1 MCNKNGQVNKKNH
14 KFAAIMEA
22 KKIINRLFVWR
33 LRHISNQRFVLLLS
47 LVIGLL
53 SGLAAVLLKNT
64 AFYTHDL
71 LTVNFAKDS
80 ENYWY
85 LAYPMIGIFL
95 TVMYIR
101 FFVKDDIGHGVSR
114 VLYAISK
121 NGGRMKP
128 HNNYS
133 SMIAST
139 LTVAFGG
146 SVGLEAP
153 IVATGS
159 SIGSTLGKL
168 FRLNYKT
175 TILLI
180 GCGAAGA
187 IAGIFKAP
195 IAGIVFVIEVLMLD
209 LTIVN
214 LIPLLI
220 SAITA
225 SSLSYFLMGKGVL
238 FSFDVTTPFIL
249 RNIPFFII
257 LGIVCGFVSL
267 YFTKISMKIEEWFK
281 LIKNQYYKIILG
293 GVILGVLIFIFPSLY
308 GEGYDVLNM
317 VLHGKGNELLQTS
330 FFYFLKNDL
339 WLFPGALLAILFF
352 KVVAMAVTNGSGGVG
367 GIFAP
372 SLFMGGITGFFVAR
386 TLNVSGIANVS
397 EINFALIGMA
407 GIMSGVMHSPLT
419 AVFLIA
425 EITGGYQL
433 FTPLI
438 ITSTISYLTISNWEP
453 HSIYTKRLAL
463 RDELITHDK
472 DKAVLTLMKIDK
484 LVETNFHTVNPEAN
498 LKTLVEIISKS
509 NRNIFPVV
517 DNENN
522 FKGVVVLDDIRHII
536 FDTGLYHQTLIKNLM
551 IVPPYTVE
559 YYDTMKTIVN
569 KFNESGNYNLPVL
582 NEGKYIGFVSRANI
596 FSAYRKMLKHFSDD

>member
-1 MCNKNGQVNKKNH
+1 MDTKR
-14 KFAAIMEA
+14 
-22 KKIINRLFVWR
+22 IINRLFIWR
-33 LRHISNQRFVLLLS
+33 LRHISNQRFVLILS
-47 LVIGLL
+47 LVIGML
-53 SGLAAVLLKNT
+53 SGLAAVILKNT
-64 AFYTHDL
+64 AFYTHFL
-71 LTVNFAKDS
+71 LTSNFNIDR

-85 LAYPMIGIFL
+85 LAYPTIGIFL
-95 TVMYIR
+95 TVLYIKY
-101 FFVKDDIGHGVSR
+101 FVKDKIGHGVSR

-121 NGGRMKP
+121 NGGRLKP

-153 IVATGS
+153 VVATGS
-159 SIGSTLGKL
+159 SIGSSLGQL

-209 LTIVN
+209 LIATN

-238 FSFDVTTPFIL
+238 FAFDVTTPFFL
-249 RNIPFFII
+249 RNIPFFIV

-267 YFTKISMKIEEWFK
+267 YFTKISMKIEEMFK
-281 LIKNQYYKIILG
+281 KIRNPYTKIIIGGIILG
-293 GVILGVLIFIFPSLY
+293 ILIFIFPSLY

-317 VLHGKGNELLQTS
+317 MLHGKGNELLQTS
-330 FFYFLKNDL
+330 FLYFIKNDF
-339 WLFPGALLAILFF
+339 WLFSGVLLAILFF

-386 TLNVSGIANVS
+386 TLNMMGIAEVS
-397 EINFALIGMA
+397 EINFALVGMA

-419 AVFLIA
+419 AIFLIA

-438 ITSTISYLTISNWEP
+438 ITSTISYLTISHWEP
-453 HSIYTKRLAL
+453 HSIYTKRLAQ
-463 RDELITHDK
+463 RGELITHDK

-484 LVETNFHTVNPEAN
+484 LIENNFWAIYPESN
-498 LKTLVEIISKS
+498 LKDLVGIISKS
-509 NRNIFPVV
+509 NRNVFPVV
-517 DNENN
+517 DKENN
-522 FKGVVVLDDIRHII
+522 FKGVVVLDDIRHLI
-536 FDTGLYHQTLIKNLM
+536 FDTEIYHQTFVKDLM
-551 IVPPYTVE
+551 IIPPYIVD
-559 YYDTMKTIVN
+559 YYDTMENIVY

-582 NEGKYIGFVSRANI
+582 KEGKYLGFVSRANI

>member
-1 MCNKNGQVNKKNH
+1 MY
-14 KFAAIMEA
+14 MEA
-22 KKIINRLFVWR
+22 KKIINRLFIWR
-33 LRHISNQRFVLLLS
+33 LRHISNQRFILILS

-64 AFYTHDL
+64 VYYTHYF
-71 LTVNFAKDS
+71 LTINFNIDS

-85 LAYPMIGIFL
+85 LAYPAIGILL
-95 TVMYIR
+95 TVLYIK
-101 FFVKDDIGHGVSR
+101 FFVKDKIGHGISR

-121 NGGRMKP
+121 NGGRLKR

-159 SIGSTLGKL
+159 SIGSSLGQL

-175 TILLI
+175 TVLLI

-187 IAGIFKAP
+187 VAGIFKAP

-209 LTIVN
+209 FIAIN

-238 FSFDVTTPFIL
+238 FEFDVTTPFFL
-249 RNIPFFII
+249 KNIPFYII
-257 LGIVCGFVSL
+257 LGIFCGFVSL
-267 YFTKISMKIEEWFK
+267 YFTKISMKIEEIFK
-281 LIKNQYYKIILG
+281 KIKNQYSKIIIG
-293 GVILGVLIFIFPSLY
+293 GAILGILIFIFPSLY
-308 GEGYDVLNM
+308 GEGYDVLKM
-317 VLHGKGNELLQTS
+317 MLHGKGNELLQTS
-330 FFYFLKNDL
+330 FLYFLKNDV
-339 WLFPGALLAILFF
+339 WLFSCALLAILFF

-386 TLNVSGIANVS
+386 TLNIIGIAHVS
-397 EINFALIGMA
+397 EINFALVGMA

-419 AVFLIA
+419 AIFLIA

-438 ITSTISYLTISNWEP
+438 ITSTISYLTIVNWEP
-453 HSIYTKRLAL
+453 HSIYTKRLAQ
-463 RDELITHDK
+463 RGELITHDK

-484 LVETNFHTVNPEAN
+484 LVETNFCSVFPEAS
-498 LKTLVEIISKS
+498 LKDLVEIISRS

-517 DNENN
+517 DKENN
-522 FKGVVVLDDIRHII
+522 FKGVVVLDDIRHLI
-536 FDTGLYHQTLIKNLM
+536 FDTEIYMQTFVKDLM
-551 IVPPYTVE
+551 IIPPY
-559 YYDTMKTIVN
+559 IVDYFDSMEN
-569 KFNESGNYNLPVL
+569 IARKFNESGNYNLPVTK
-582 NEGKYIGFVSRANI
+582 EGKYVGFVSRANI

>member
-1 MCNKNGQVNKKNH
+1 
-14 KFAAIMEA
+14 MEA

-33 LRHISNQRFVLLLS
+33 LRHISNQRFILILS
-47 LVIGLL
+47 LLIGLL
-53 SGLAAVLLKNT
+53 SGLAAVILKNT
-64 AFYTHDL
+64 VHYTHYF
-71 LTVNFAKDS
+71 LTVNFNIDR

-85 LAYPMIGIFL
+85 LAYPATGILL
-95 TVMYIR
+95 TVLYIK
-101 FFVKDDIGHGVSR
+101 FFVKDKIGHGVSR

-121 NGGRMKP
+121 NGGRLKS

-159 SIGSTLGKL
+159 SIGSSLGQL

-175 TILLI
+175 TVLLI

-209 LTIVN
+209 FIAIN

-238 FSFDVTTPFIL
+238 FAFDITTPFFL
-249 RNIPFFII
+249 KNIPFYII
-257 LGIVCGFVSL
+257 LGIFCGFVSL
-267 YFTKISMKIEEWFK
+267 YFTKISMKIEEIFK
-281 LIKNQYYKIILG
+281 KIKNQYSKIIIG
-293 GVILGVLIFIFPSLY
+293 GAILGILIFIFPSLY
-308 GEGYDVLNM
+308 GEGYDVLKM
-317 VLHGKGNELLQTS
+317 MLHGKGDELLQTS
-330 FFYFLKNDL
+330 FFYFLKNDV
-339 WLFPGALLAILFF
+339 WLFSGALLAILFF

-386 TLNVSGIANVS
+386 TLNIIGIANVS
-397 EINFALIGMA
+397 EINFALVGMA

-419 AVFLIA
+419 AIFLIA

-453 HSIYTKRLAL
+453 HSIYTKRLAQ
-463 RDELITHDK
+463 RGELITHDK

-484 LVETNFHTVNPEAN
+484 LLETNFCSVFPEAN
-498 LKTLVEIISKS
+498 LKDLVEIISRS
-509 NRNIFPVV
+509 NRNIFPVI
-517 DNENN
+517 DKENN
-522 FKGVVVLDDIRHII
+522 FIGVVVLDDIRHLI
-536 FDTGLYHQTLIKNLM
+536 FDTEIYMQTFVKDLM
-551 IVPPYTVE
+551 IIPPF
-559 YYDTMKTIVN
+559 IVDYFDSMEN
-569 KFNESGNYNLPVL
+569 IAHKFNESGNYNLPVTK
-582 NEGKYIGFVSRANI
+582 EGKYVGFVSRANI

>member
-1 MCNKNGQVNKKNH
+1 M
-14 KFAAIMEA
+14 
-22 KKIINRLFVWR
+22 
-33 LRHISNQRFVLLLS
+33 
-47 LVIGLL
+47 L
-53 SGLAAVLLKNT
+53 SGLAAVILKNT
-64 AFYTHDL
+64 AFYTHFL
-71 LTVNFAKDS
+71 LTSNFNIDR

-85 LAYPMIGIFL
+85 LAYPTIGIFL
-95 TVMYIR
+95 TVLYIKY
-101 FFVKDDIGHGVSR
+101 FVKDKIGHGVSR

-121 NGGRMKP
+121 NGGRLKP

-153 IVATGS
+153 VVATGS
-159 SIGSTLGKL
+159 SIGSSLGQL

-209 LTIVN
+209 LIATN

-238 FSFDVTTPFIL
+238 FAFDVTTPFFL
-249 RNIPFFII
+249 RNIPFFIV

-267 YFTKISMKIEEWFK
+267 YFTKISMKIEEMFK
-281 LIKNQYYKIILG
+281 KIRNPYTKIIIGGIILG
-293 GVILGVLIFIFPSLY
+293 ILIFIFPSLY

-317 VLHGKGNELLQTS
+317 MLHGKGNELLQTS
-330 FFYFLKNDL
+330 FLYFIKNDF
-339 WLFPGALLAILFF
+339 WLFSGVLLAILFF

-386 TLNVSGIANVS
+386 TLNMMGIAEVS
-397 EINFALIGMA
+397 EINFALVGMA

-419 AVFLIA
+419 AIFLIA

-438 ITSTISYLTISNWEP
+438 ITSTISYLTISHWEP
-453 HSIYTKRLAL
+453 HSIYTKRLAQ
-463 RDELITHDK
+463 RGELITHDK

-484 LVETNFHTVNPEAN
+484 LIENNFWAIYPESN
-498 LKTLVEIISKS
+498 LKDLVGIISKS
-509 NRNIFPVV
+509 NRNVFPVV
-517 DNENN
+517 DKENN
-522 FKGVVVLDDIRHII
+522 FKGVVVLDDIRHLI
-536 FDTGLYHQTLIKNLM
+536 FDTEIYHQTFVKDLM
-551 IVPPYTVE
+551 IIPPYIVD
-559 YYDTMKTIVN
+559 YYDTMENIVY

-582 NEGKYIGFVSRANI
+582 KEGKYLGFVSRANI

>member
-1 MCNKNGQVNKKNH
+1 MFEKDNLHCKK
-14 KFAAIMEA
+14 IISLQIYMEA

-33 LRHISNQRFVLLLS
+33 LRHISNQRFILILS
-47 LVIGLL
+47 LLIGLL
-53 SGLAAVLLKNT
+53 SGLAAVILKNT
-64 AFYTHDL
+64 VHYTHYF
-71 LTVNFAKDS
+71 LTVNFNIDR

-85 LAYPMIGIFL
+85 LAYPATGILL
-95 TVMYIR
+95 TVLYIK
-101 FFVKDDIGHGVSR
+101 FFVKDKIGHGVSR

-121 NGGRMKP
+121 NGGRLKS

-159 SIGSTLGKL
+159 SIGSSLGQL

-175 TILLI
+175 TVLLI

-209 LTIVN
+209 FIAIN

-238 FSFDVTTPFIL
+238 FAFDVTTPFFL
-249 RNIPFFII
+249 KNIPFYII
-257 LGIVCGFVSL
+257 LGIFCGFVSL
-267 YFTKISMKIEEWFK
+267 YFTKISMKIEEIFK
-281 LIKNQYYKIILG
+281 KIKNQYSKIIIG
-293 GVILGVLIFIFPSLY
+293 GAILGILIFIFPSLY
-308 GEGYDVLNM
+308 GEGYDVLKM
-317 VLHGKGNELLQTS
+317 MLHGKGDELLQTS
-330 FFYFLKNDL
+330 FFYFLKNDV
-339 WLFPGALLAILFF
+339 WLFSGALLAILFF

-386 TLNVSGIANVS
+386 TLNIIGIANVS
-397 EINFALIGMA
+397 EINFALVGMA

-419 AVFLIA
+419 AIFLIA

-453 HSIYTKRLAL
+453 HSIYTKRLAQ
-463 RDELITHDK
+463 RGELITHDK

-484 LVETNFHTVNPEAN
+484 LLETNFCSVFPEAN
-498 LKTLVEIISKS
+498 LKDLVEIISRS
-509 NRNIFPVV
+509 NRNIFPVI
-517 DNENN
+517 DKENN
-522 FKGVVVLDDIRHII
+522 FIGVVVLDDIRHLI
-536 FDTGLYHQTLIKNLM
+536 FDTEIYMQTFVKDLM
-551 IVPPYTVE
+551 IIPPF
-559 YYDTMKTIVN
+559 IVDYFDSMEN
-569 KFNESGNYNLPVL
+569 IAHKFNESGNYNLPVTK
-582 NEGKYIGFVSRANI
+582 EGKYVGFVSRANI

>member
-1 MCNKNGQVNKKNH
+1 
-14 KFAAIMEA
+14 MER
-22 KKIINRLFVWR
+22 KKIINRLFIWR
-33 LRHISNQRFVLLLS
+33 LRHISNHRFVLMLS
-47 LVIGLL
+47 LVIGML

-64 AFYTHDL
+64 AFYTHYFF
-71 LTVNFAKDS
+71 TSSFNIDS

-95 TVMYIR
+95 TVLYVKY
-101 FFVKDDIGHGVSR
+101 FVKDKINHGISR

-121 NGGRMKP
+121 NGGRMRP

-159 SIGSTLGKL
+159 SIGSSLGQL

-187 IAGIFKAP
+187 VAGVFKAP

-209 LTIVN
+209 LTVTN

-225 SSLSYFLMGKGVL
+225 SSISYFLMGKGVL
-238 FSFDVTTPFIL
+238 FSFDVTTPFYL
-249 RNIPFFII
+249 KNIPFYMI
-257 LGIVCGFVSL
+257 LGIFCGFVSL
-267 YFTKISMKIEEWFK
+267 YFTKISMAIEALFK
-281 LIKNQYYKIILG
+281 KIKNQYSKVIVGGLSLG
-293 GVILGVLIFIFPSLY
+293 ILIFIFPSLY
-308 GEGYDVLNM
+308 GEGYDVLKM
-317 VLHGKGNELLQTS
+317 MLHGKGNELLQTS
-330 FFYFLKNDL
+330 FLYFMKNDV
-339 WLFPGALLAILFF
+339 WLFSGFLLAIMFF

-386 TLNVSGIANVS
+386 TLNIIGIAQVS
-397 EINFALIGMA
+397 EINFALVGMA

-419 AVFLIA
+419 AIFLIA

-438 ITSTISYLTISNWEP
+438 ITSTISFLTISNWEP
-453 HSIYTKRLAL
+453 HSIYTKRLAE
-463 RDELITHDK
+463 RGELITHDK
-472 DKAVLTLMKIDK
+472 DKALLTLMKIDK
-484 LVETNFHTVNPEAN
+484 LIETNFHAVNPEAD
-498 LKTLVEIISKS
+498 LGDLVNIISRS
-509 NRNIFPVV
+509 NRNVFPVI
-517 DNENN
+517 DQDNN
-522 FKGVVVLDDIRHII
+522 FKGVVVLDDIRHLI
-536 FDTGLYHQTLIKNLM
+536 FDRDIYHKTFVKDLM
-551 IVPPYTVE
+551 IIPPYNVD
-559 YYDTMKTIVN
+559 YFDTMENIVY
-569 KFNESGNYNLPVL
+569 KFNETGNYNLAVL
-582 NEGKYIGFVSRANI
+582 KEGKYLGFISRANI
-596 FSAYRKMLKHFSDD
+596 FSAYQKMLRHFSDD

>member
-1 MCNKNGQVNKKNH
+1 
-14 KFAAIMEA
+14 MET
-22 KKIINRLFVWR
+22 KKIINRLFIWR
-33 LRHISNQRFVLLLS
+33 LRHISNQRFVLILS
-47 LVIGLL
+47 LLIGLL
-53 SGLAAVLLKNT
+53 SGLAAVILKNT
-64 AFYTHDL
+64 AYYTHYF
-71 LTVNFAKDS
+71 LTANFNIDR

-85 LAYPMIGIFL
+85 LAYPMIGVFL
-95 TVMYIR
+95 TVIYVKY
-101 FFVKDDIGHGVSR
+101 FVRDKIGHGISR

-159 SIGSTLGKL
+159 SIGSSLGQL

-175 TILLI
+175 TIVLI

-209 LTIVN
+209 LITIN

-225 SSLSYFLMGKGVL
+225 SSISYFLMGEGVL
-238 FSFDVTTPFIL
+238 FSFDVTTPFFL
-249 RNIPFFII
+249 KNIPFFII
-257 LGIVCGFVSL
+257 LGIFCGFVSL
-267 YFTKISMKIEEWFK
+267 YFTKITMRIEELFK
-281 LIKNQYYKIILG
+281 KIKNQYSKIIIG
-293 GVILGVLIFIFPSLY
+293 GVVLGILIFMFPSLY

-317 VLHGKGNELLQTS
+317 MLHGKGNELLQTS
-330 FFYFLKNDL
+330 FFYFMKNDA
-339 WLFPGALLAILFF
+339 WLFSGALLAILFF

-386 TLNVSGIANVS
+386 TLNYIGIAQVS
-397 EINFALIGMA
+397 EINFALVGMA

-419 AVFLIA
+419 AIFLIA

-438 ITSTISYLTISNWEP
+438 ITSTISYLTISHWEP
-453 HSIYTKRLAL
+453 HSIYTKRLAQ
-463 RDELITHDK
+463 RGELITHDK

-484 LVETNFHTVNPEAN
+484 LIETNFFTINAEAN
-498 LKTLVEIISKS
+498 LRDLVGIISKS

-517 DNENN
+517 DSDNN
-522 FKGVVVLDDIRHII
+522 FKGVVVLDDIRHLI
-536 FDTGLYHQTLIKNLM
+536 FDTEIYQQTFVRDLM
-551 IVPPYTVE
+551 IIPPYIVD
-559 YYDTMKTIVN
+559 YYDTMENIVY

-582 NEGKYIGFVSRANI
+582 KEKKYIGFVSRANI

>member
-1 MCNKNGQVNKKNH
+1 
-14 KFAAIMEA
+14 MER
-22 KKIINRLFVWR
+22 KKIINRLFIWR
-33 LRHISNQRFVLLLS
+33 LRHISNHRFVLMLS
-47 LVIGLL
+47 LVIGTL

-64 AFYTHDL
+64 AFYTHYFF
-71 LTVNFAKDS
+71 TSSFNIDS

-95 TVMYIR
+95 TVLYVKY
-101 FFVKDDIGHGVSR
+101 FVKDKINHGISR

-121 NGGRMKP
+121 NGGRMRP

-159 SIGSTLGKL
+159 SIGSSLGQL

-187 IAGIFKAP
+187 VAGVFKAP

-209 LTIVN
+209 LTVTN

-225 SSLSYFLMGKGVL
+225 SSISYFLMGKGVL
-238 FSFDVTTPFIL
+238 FSFDVTTPFYL
-249 RNIPFFII
+249 KNIPFYMI
-257 LGIVCGFVSL
+257 LGIFCGFVSL
-267 YFTKISMKIEEWFK
+267 YFTKISMAIEALFK
-281 LIKNQYYKIILG
+281 KIKNQYSKVIIG
-293 GVILGVLIFIFPSLY
+293 GLCLGVLIFIFPSLY
-308 GEGYDVLNM
+308 GEGYDVLKM
-317 VLHGKGNELLQTS
+317 MLHGKGNEVLQKS
-330 FFYFLKNDL
+330 FLYFMKNDV
-339 WLFPGALLAILFF
+339 WLFSGTLLAIMFF

-386 TLNVSGIANVS
+386 TLNIIGIAQVS
-397 EINFALIGMA
+397 EINFALVGMA

-419 AVFLIA
+419 AIFLIA

-438 ITSTISYLTISNWEP
+438 ITSTISFLTISNWEP
-453 HSIYTKRLAL
+453 HSIYTKRLAE
-463 RDELITHDK
+463 RGELITHDK
-472 DKAVLTLMKIDK
+472 DKALLTLMKIDK
-484 LVETNFHTVNPEAN
+484 LIETNFHAVNPEAD
-498 LKTLVEIISKS
+498 LGDLVHIISRS
-509 NRNIFPVV
+509 NRNVFPVI
-517 DNENN
+517 DQDNN
-522 FKGVVVLDDIRHII
+522 FKGVVVLDDIRHLI
-536 FDTGLYHQTLIKNLM
+536 FDRDIYHKTFVKDLM
-551 IVPPYTVE
+551 IIPPYNVD
-559 YYDTMKTIVN
+559 YYDTMESIVY
-569 KFNESGNYNLPVL
+569 KFNETGNYNLAVL
-582 NEGKYIGFVSRANI
+582 KEGKYLGFISRANI
-596 FSAYRKMLKHFSDD
+596 FSAYQKMLRHFSDD

>member
-1 MCNKNGQVNKKNH
+1 
-14 KFAAIMEA
+14 MER
-22 KKIINRLFVWR
+22 KKIINRLFIWR
-33 LRHISNQRFVLLLS
+33 LRHISNQRFVLILS

-64 AFYTHDL
+64 AFYTHYL
-71 LTVNFAKDS
+71 LTFNFSIDS

-85 LAYPMIGIFL
+85 LAYPTIGILL
-95 TVMYIR
+95 TVLYVKY
-101 FFVKDDIGHGVSR
+101 FVKDKIGHGVSR

-121 NGGRMKP
+121 NGGRLKP

-159 SIGSTLGKL
+159 SIGSSLGQL

-175 TILLI
+175 TVLLI

-209 LTIVN
+209 LTTIN

-238 FSFDVTTPFIL
+238 FSFDVTTPFFL
-249 RNIPFFII
+249 KNIPFFII
-257 LGIVCGFVSL
+257 LGIVSGLISF
-267 YFTKISMKIEEWFK
+267 YFTKISMKIEELFK
-281 LIKNQYYKIILG
+281 QIKNQYYKIIIG
-293 GVILGVLIFIFPSLY
+293 GVTLGVLIFIFPSLY

-317 VLHGKGNELLQTS
+317 MLHGKGNELLQTS
-330 FFYFLKNDL
+330 FLYFLKNDV
-339 WLFPGALLAILFF
+339 WLFSGALLAILFF

-386 TLNVSGIANVS
+386 TLNIIGIAHVS
-397 EINFALIGMA
+397 EINFALVGMA

-419 AVFLIA
+419 AIFLIA

-438 ITSTISYLTISNWEP
+438 ITSTISYLTISQWEP
-453 HSIYTKRLAL
+453 HSIYTKRLAQ
-463 RDELITHDK
+463 RGELITHDK

-484 LVETNFHTVNPEAN
+484 LIETNFCTIFPEAN
-498 LKTLVEIISKS
+498 LKDLVEIISKS

-517 DNENN
+517 DKDNN
-522 FKGVVVLDDIRHII
+522 FKGVVVLDDIRHLI
-536 FDTGLYHQTLIKNLM
+536 FDSEKYQHTFVKDLLI
-551 IVPPYTVE
+551 IPPYIVDCF
-559 YYDTMKTIVN
+559 DTMEIIVH
-569 KFNESGNYNLPVL
+569 KFNESGNYNLPVTK
-582 NEGKYIGFVSRANI
+582 EGKYVGFVSRANI

>member
-1 MCNKNGQVNKKNH
+1 
-14 KFAAIMEA
+14 MER
-22 KKIINRLFVWR
+22 KKIINRLFIWR
-33 LRHISNQRFVLLLS
+33 LRHISNHRFVLMLS
-47 LVIGLL
+47 LVIGML

-64 AFYTHDL
+64 AFYTHYFF
-71 LTVNFAKDS
+71 TSSFNIDS

-95 TVMYIR
+95 TVLYVKY
-101 FFVKDDIGHGVSR
+101 FVKDKINHGISR

-121 NGGRMKP
+121 NGGRMRP

-159 SIGSTLGKL
+159 SIGSSLGQL

-187 IAGIFKAP
+187 VAGVFKAP

-209 LTIVN
+209 LTVTN

-225 SSLSYFLMGKGVL
+225 SSISYFLMGKGVL
-238 FSFDVTTPFIL
+238 FSFDVTTPFYL
-249 RNIPFFII
+249 KNIPFYMI
-257 LGIVCGFVSL
+257 LGMFCGFVSL
-267 YFTKISMKIEEWFK
+267 YFTKISMAIEALFK
-281 LIKNQYYKIILG
+281 KIKNQYSKVIVGGLSLG
-293 GVILGVLIFIFPSLY
+293 ILIFIFPSLY
-308 GEGYDVLNM
+308 GEGYDVLKM
-317 VLHGKGNELLQTS
+317 MLHGKGNELLQTS
-330 FFYFLKNDL
+330 FLYFMKNDV
-339 WLFPGALLAILFF
+339 WLFSGFLLAIMFF

-386 TLNVSGIANVS
+386 TLNIIGIAQVS
-397 EINFALIGMA
+397 EINFALVGMA

-419 AVFLIA
+419 AIFLIA

-438 ITSTISYLTISNWEP
+438 ITSTISFLTISNWEP
-453 HSIYTKRLAL
+453 HSIYTKRLAE
-463 RDELITHDK
+463 RGELITHDK
-472 DKAVLTLMKIDK
+472 DKALLTLMKIDK
-484 LVETNFHTVNPEAN
+484 LIETNFHAVNPEAD
-498 LKTLVEIISKS
+498 LGDLVDIISRS
-509 NRNIFPVV
+509 NRNIFPVI
-517 DNENN
+517 DQDNN
-522 FKGVVVLDDIRHII
+522 FKGVVVLDDIRHLI
-536 FDTGLYHQTLIKNLM
+536 FDRDIYHKTFVKDLM
-551 IVPPYTVE
+551 IIPPYNVD
-559 YYDTMKTIVN
+559 YFDTMENIVY
-569 KFNESGNYNLPVL
+569 KFNETGNYNLAVL
-582 NEGKYIGFVSRANI
+582 KEGKYLGFISRANI
-596 FSAYRKMLKHFSDD
+596 FSAYQKMLRHFSDD

>member
-1 MCNKNGQVNKKNH
+1 MFEKDNLHCKK
-14 KFAAIMEA
+14 IISLQIYMEA

-33 LRHISNQRFVLLLS
+33 LRHISNQRFILILS
-47 LVIGLL
+47 LLIGLL
-53 SGLAAVLLKNT
+53 SGLAAVILKNT
-64 AFYTHDL
+64 VHYTHYF
-71 LTVNFAKDS
+71 LTVNFNIDR

-85 LAYPMIGIFL
+85 LAYPATGILL
-95 TVMYIR
+95 TVLYIK
-101 FFVKDDIGHGVSR
+101 FFVKDKIGHGVSR

-121 NGGRMKP
+121 NGGRLKS

-159 SIGSTLGKL
+159 SIGSSLGQL

-175 TILLI
+175 TVLLI

-209 LTIVN
+209 FIAIN

-238 FSFDVTTPFIL
+238 FAFDVTTPFFL
-249 RNIPFFII
+249 KNIPFYII
-257 LGIVCGFVSL
+257 LGIFCGFVSL
-267 YFTKISMKIEEWFK
+267 YFTKISMKIEEIFK
-281 LIKNQYYKIILG
+281 KIKNQYSKIIIG
-293 GVILGVLIFIFPSLY
+293 GAILGILIFIFPSLY
-308 GEGYDVLNM
+308 GEGYDVLKM
-317 VLHGKGNELLQTS
+317 MLHGKGDELLQTS
-330 FFYFLKNDL
+330 FFYFLKNDV
-339 WLFPGALLAILFF
+339 WLFSGALLAILFF

-386 TLNVSGIANVS
+386 TLNIIGIANVS
-397 EINFALIGMA
+397 EINFALVGMA

-419 AVFLIA
+419 AIFLIA

-453 HSIYTKRLAL
+453 HSIYTKRLAQ
-463 RDELITHDK
+463 RGELITHDK

-484 LVETNFHTVNPEAN
+484 LLETNFCSVFPEAN
-498 LKTLVEIISKS
+498 LKDLVEIISRS
-509 NRNIFPVV
+509 NRNIFPVI
-517 DNENN
+517 DKENN
-522 FKGVVVLDDIRHII
+522 FIGVVVLDDIRHLI
-536 FDTGLYHQTLIKNLM
+536 FDTEIYLQTFVKDLM
-551 IVPPYTVE
+551 IIPPF
-559 YYDTMKTIVN
+559 IVDYFDSMEN
-569 KFNESGNYNLPVL
+569 IAHKFNESGNYNLPVTK
-582 NEGKYIGFVSRANI
+582 EGKYVGFVSRANI

>member
-1 MCNKNGQVNKKNH
+1 M
-14 KFAAIMEA
+14 AA
-22 KKIINRLFVWR
+22 KKIINRIFIWR
-33 LRHISNQRFVLLLS
+33 LRHISNNRFILILS
-47 LVIGLL
+47 LVIGVL
-53 SGLAAVLLKNT
+53 SGLAAVILKNT
-64 AFYTHDL
+64 AFYTHYL
-71 LTVNFAKDS
+71 LTSSFNIDS

-85 LAYPMIGIFL
+85 LAYPTIGILL
-95 TVMYIR
+95 TVLYIKY
-101 FFVKDDIGHGVSR
+101 FVKDDIGHGISR

-121 NGGRMKP
+121 NGGRIKP

-159 SIGSTLGKL
+159 SIGSSLGQM

-175 TILLI
+175 IILLI
-180 GCGAAGA
+180 GCGTAGA
-187 IAGIFKAP
+187 ISGIFKAP
-195 IAGIVFVIEVLMLD
+195 IAGIVFVIEVMMLD
-209 LTIVN
+209 LIATN

-238 FSFDVTTPFIL
+238 FEFDVTTPFYL
-249 RNIPFFII
+249 RNIPFFIV

-267 YFTKISMKIEEWFK
+267 YFTRISMKIEELFK
-281 LIKNQYYKIILG
+281 SIKNQYFKIVLG
-293 GVILGVLIFIFPSLY
+293 GIILGVLIFIFPSLY
-308 GEGYDVLNM
+308 GEGYDVLKLM
-317 VLHGKGNELLQTS
+317 LHGRGNELLQTS
-330 FFYFLKNDL
+330 FFYFLKNDI
-339 WLFPGALLAILFF
+339 WLFSAALLAILFF

-386 TLNVSGIANVS
+386 ILNGLGIANVS

-453 HSIYTKRLAL
+453 HSIYTKMLAQ
-463 RDELITHDK
+463 RGELITHNK

-484 LVETNFHTVNPEAN
+484 LIETNFQKVYPETN
-498 LKTLVEIISKS
+498 LKVLVQIISKC

-517 DNENN
+517 DKENN
-522 FKGVVVLDDIRHII
+522 FKGVVVLDDIRHLI
-536 FDTGLYHQTLIKNLM
+536 FDTEIYENTYIKDLM
-551 IVPPYTVE
+551 IIPPFTVE
-559 YYDTMKTIVN
+559 YDDTMDIIVY

-582 NEGKYIGFVSRANI
+582 KDNKYIGFVSRANI

>member
-1 MCNKNGQVNKKNH
+1 
-14 KFAAIMEA
+14 MEA

-33 LRHISNQRFVLLLS
+33 LRHISNQRFILILS
-47 LVIGLL
+47 LLIGLL
-53 SGLAAVLLKNT
+53 SGLAAVILKNT
-64 AFYTHDL
+64 VHYTHYF
-71 LTVNFAKDS
+71 LTVNFNIDR

-85 LAYPMIGIFL
+85 LAYPATGILL
-95 TVMYIR
+95 TVLYIK
-101 FFVKDDIGHGVSR
+101 FFVKDKISHGVSR

-121 NGGRMKP
+121 NGGRLKS

-159 SIGSTLGKL
+159 SIGSSLGQL

-175 TILLI
+175 TVLLI

-209 LTIVN
+209 FIAIN

-238 FSFDVTTPFIL
+238 FAFDITTPFFL
-249 RNIPFFII
+249 KNIPFYII
-257 LGIVCGFVSL
+257 LGIFCGFVSL
-267 YFTKISMKIEEWFK
+267 YFTKISMKIEEIFK
-281 LIKNQYYKIILG
+281 KIKNQYSKIIIG
-293 GVILGVLIFIFPSLY
+293 GAILGILIFIFPSLY
-308 GEGYDVLNM
+308 GEGYDVLKM
-317 VLHGKGNELLQTS
+317 MLHGKGDELLQTS
-330 FFYFLKNDL
+330 FFYFLKNDV
-339 WLFPGALLAILFF
+339 WLFSGALLAILFF

-386 TLNVSGIANVS
+386 TLNIIGIANVS
-397 EINFALIGMA
+397 EINFALVGMA

-419 AVFLIA
+419 AIFLIA

-453 HSIYTKRLAL
+453 HSIYTKRLAQ
-463 RDELITHDK
+463 RGELITHDK

-484 LVETNFHTVNPEAN
+484 LLETNFCSVFPEAN
-498 LKTLVEIISKS
+498 LKDLVEIISRS
-509 NRNIFPVV
+509 NRNIFPVI
-517 DNENN
+517 DKENN
-522 FKGVVVLDDIRHII
+522 FIGVVVLDDIRHLI
-536 FDTGLYHQTLIKNLM
+536 FDTEIYMQTFVKDLM
-551 IVPPYTVE
+551 IIPPF
-559 YYDTMKTIVN
+559 IVDYFDSMEN
-569 KFNESGNYNLPVL
+569 IAHKFNESGNYNLPVTK
-582 NEGKYIGFVSRANI
+582 EGKYVGFVSRANI

>member
-1 MCNKNGQVNKKNH
+1 
-14 KFAAIMEA
+14 MER
-22 KKIINRLFVWR
+22 KKIINRLFIWR
-33 LRHISNQRFVLLLS
+33 LRHISNHRFVLMLS
-47 LVIGLL
+47 LVIGML

-64 AFYTHDL
+64 AFYTHYI
-71 LTVNFAKDS
+71 LTSRFNIDS

-95 TVMYIR
+95 TVLYVKY
-101 FFVKDDIGHGVSR
+101 FVKDKINHGISR
-114 VLYAISK
+114 VLYTISK
-121 NGGRMKP
+121 NGGRMRP

-159 SIGSTLGKL
+159 SIGSSLGQL

-187 IAGIFKAP
+187 VAGIFKAP

-209 LTIVN
+209 LTVTN

-225 SSLSYFLMGKGVL
+225 SSISYFLMGKGVL
-238 FSFDVTTPFIL
+238 FSFDVTTPFYL
-249 RNIPFFII
+249 KNIPFFII
-257 LGIVCGFVSL
+257 LGIFCGFVSL
-267 YFTKISMKIEEWFK
+267 YFTKITMAIEALFK
-281 LIKNQYYKIILG
+281 KIKNQYSKVIVG
-293 GVILGVLIFIFPSLY
+293 GLCLGVLIFIFPSLY
-308 GEGYDVLNM
+308 GEGYDVLKM
-317 VLHGKGNELLQTS
+317 MLHGKGNEVLQKS
-330 FFYFLKNDL
+330 FLYFMKNDV
-339 WLFPGALLAILFF
+339 WLFSGTLLAIMFF

-386 TLNVSGIANVS
+386 TLNIIGIAQVS
-397 EINFALIGMA
+397 EINFALVGMA

-419 AVFLIA
+419 AIFLIA

-438 ITSTISYLTISNWEP
+438 ITSTISFLTISNWEP
-453 HSIYTKRLAL
+453 HSIYTKRLAQ
-463 RDELITHDK
+463 RGELITHDK
-472 DKAVLTLMKIDK
+472 DKALLTLMKIDK
-484 LVETNFHTVNPEAN
+484 LIETNFHAVNPEAD
-498 LKTLVEIISKS
+498 LGDLVQIISKS
-509 NRNIFPVV
+509 NRNIFPVI
-517 DNENN
+517 DQDNN
-522 FKGVVVLDDIRHII
+522 FKGVVVLDDIRHLI
-536 FDTGLYHQTLIKNLM
+536 FDREIYHKTFVKDLM
-551 IVPPYTVE
+551 IIPPYNVD
-559 YYDTMKTIVN
+559 YYDSMESIVY
-569 KFNESGNYNLPVL
+569 KFNETGNYNLAVL
-582 NEGKYIGFVSRANI
+582 KEGKYLGFISRANI
-596 FSAYRKMLKHFSDD
+596 FSAYQKMLRHFSDD

>member
-1 MCNKNGQVNKKNH
+1 MNTKKV
-14 KFAAIMEA
+14 
-22 KKIINRLFVWR
+22 INRLFIWR
-33 LRHISNQRFVLLLS
+33 LRHISNQRFVLMLS
-47 LVIGLL
+47 VVIGLA
-53 SGLAAVLLKNT
+53 SGLSAVFLKNT
-64 AFYTHDL
+64 AYYTHYF
-71 LTVNFAKDS
+71 LTKDFDVDTV
-80 ENYWY
+80 NYWY
-85 LAYPMIGIFL
+85 LVYPMIGLLL
-95 TVMYIR
+95 TVLYVKYS
-101 FFVKDDIGHGVSR
+101 VKDDIGHGISR

-121 NGGRMKP
+121 DGGRMKH

-159 SIGSTLGKL
+159 SIGSTLGQL

-175 TILLI
+175 ITLLI

-209 LTIVN
+209 LTATN

-225 SSLSYFLMGKGVL
+225 SSLSFFLMGHEVL
-238 FSFDVTTPFIL
+238 FSFDVTIPFYL
-249 RNIPFFII
+249 RNIPFYII
-257 LGIVCGFVSL
+257 LGAFCGFVSL
-267 YFTKISMKIEEWFK
+267 YFTKTTMKIEELFRRIENSYKK
-281 LIKNQYYKIILG
+281 LIIGGCILA
-293 GVILGVLIFIFPSLY
+293 VLIFIFPSLY
-308 GEGYDVLNM
+308 GEGYDVLTM
-317 VLHGKGNELLQTS
+317 MLHGKGSELFQKS
-330 FFYFLKNDL
+330 FLYFLKNDV
-339 WLFPGALLAILFF
+339 WLFSGALLALMLF
-352 KVVAMAVTNGSGGVG
+352 KVVAMAVTNGSGGIG

-386 TLNVSGIANVS
+386 TLNVLGIAQVS
-397 EINFALIGMA
+397 EINFALVGMA
-407 GIMSGVMHSPLT
+407 GILSGVMHSPLT
-419 AVFLIA
+419 AIFLIA

-438 ITSTISYLTISNWEP
+438 ITSTISYLTISHWEP

-463 RDELITHDK
+463 RNELITHDK

-484 LVETNFHTVNPEAN
+484 LIETNFFTIHQQAN
-498 LKTLVEIISKS
+498 LKDLVSIIAKS

-517 DNENN
+517 DPENN
-522 FKGVVVLDDIRHII
+522 FKGVVVLDDIRHLI
-536 FDTGLYHQTLIKNLM
+536 FDTEIYTTTFIKDLM
-551 IVPPYTVE
+551 IIPPFIVDYA
-559 YYDTMKTIVN
+559 DTMEEIVH
-569 KFNESGNYNLPVL
+569 KFNKSGNYNLPVCRD
-582 NEGKYIGFVSRANI
+582 GKYLGFVSRANI